1 MVYSSVGCIY
11 TTAYRSV
18 AEALFHRQLFFKNL
32 NWPTWLGISSFI
44 TSEAFSQM
52 SLWFV
57 KTSECTCMGT
67 FLVSYMVTACRLGCF
82 DFEGYKGWRSCTI
95 QCKEMMKS
103 VFWRQQCNGKSF
115 KHWHCSMW
123 SFTLSLVA
131 KLNNLK

>member
-82 DFEGYKGWRSCTI
+82 DFEGYKGEVAQFNVKKWWKVCFEDNNAMGKASSI
-95 QCKEMMKS
+95 DIVQCD
-103 VFWRQQCNGKSF
+103 
-115 KHWHCSMW
+115 H
-123 SFTLSLVA
+123 SL
-131 KLNNLK
+131 